1 MSSFL
6 KWTETQLEKF
16 DTIASKALNI
26 KEDTDD
32 VTVLNLENQNAK
44 LREDLKTL
52 KSITSTQIKDFQDKH
67 QIHIDLLK
75 NSIQNLEN
83 SLKQL
88 TEENMLLK
96 EHLRNADTKLTRI
109 SKLNEELSTNMEKE
123 LDIIEDNSSIEQYQY
138 QINLLNEK
146 IKRQGA
152 LLNAEKLKTI
162 DSIREKNEVLMKMVQ
177 PNAEA

>member
-1 MSSFL
+1 
-6 KWTETQLEKF
+6 
-16 DTIASKALNI
+16 
-26 KEDTDD
+26 
-32 VTVLNLENQNAK
+32 
-44 LREDLKTL
+44 
-52 KSITSTQIKDFQDKH
+52 
-67 QIHIDLLK
+67 
-75 NSIQNLEN
+75 
-83 SLKQL
+83 
-88 TEENMLLK
+88 MLLK

-162 DSIREKNEVLMKMVQ
+162 DSIREKNEVF
-177 PNAEA
+177 EAYRKENSYLRP